1 MIKGKKRAV
10 EKTPGINVNIET
22 AIHNRFDIEVVDAKT
37 GEVNQEARAY
47 NIVLNNLWTR
57 LQSNLKASWATNIH
71 YGSGTATPSASD
83 TSLTG
88 FIASVSIDTRIDNFD
103 ADARVFSTMYSA
115 SLSETTAVGKTISEI
130 GLAYGSSQNNLV
142 TKALLQDMNGNP
154 ITILKTDTDIINIYA
169 TVFVRM
175 LPEDY
180 DNGYIQQFNGPLLG
194 FLAGTYSS
202 SAKKIGDGVVVSA
215 GTNPYDGLGTF
226 HPSGWTTAIAF
237 STPTF
242 DAATKRL
249 ILGTGRATAG
259 TGNQDGWSSL
269 SFGIVDTRYAN
280 SQDFLFRVGGSWYP
294 GTQITGEAIG
304 TGDGATV
311 DFSTKFGFV
320 ENPVI
325 YVDGV
330 PVSGV
335 SVNVGELINPRDNY
349 AGMFNS
355 IDANGNL
362 ICRVDNNS
370 SYANVYYEN
379 PNYET
384 VGITELRKGDNG
396 KDHYVSHDL
405 IEWVRVSGSTIPA
418 EYQHYRYWR
427 NNQGTMF
434 YYGVTTT
441 DPRTTNIHFDTP
453 PAAGAVITAD
463 YFTKTIAKDEN
474 HVFDFSLTIQLG
486 EYTED

>member
-10 EKTPGINVNIET
+10 EKSPGINVNIET

-37 GEVNQEARAY
+37 GEVKQEARAY

-57 LQSNLKASWATNIH
+57 LQNALESSWANYIH

-88 FIASVSIDTRIDNFD
+88 FIASVSINTRTDNFD
-103 ADARVFSTMYSA
+103 ADARVFSTMYSVT
-115 SLSETTAVGKTISEI
+115 LSETTAVGKTISEI
-130 GLAYGSSQNNLV
+130 GLAYGSSQSNLV

-154 ITILKTDTDIINIYA
+154 ITIQKTDTDIINIYA
-169 TVFVRM
+169 TVFVRL

-194 FLAGTYSS
+194 FLAGTYANSDPGKRI
-202 SAKKIGDGVVVSA
+202 AGDVTA
-215 GTNPYDGLGTF
+215 TAYDKPYDGTGTMFAAYGSVLGLT
-226 HPSGWTTAIAF
+226 S
-237 STPTF
+237 PTF

-249 ILGTGRATAG
+249 VMGTGRATAG
-259 TGNQDGWSSL
+259 TGNQNGWSSL
-269 SFGIVDTRYAN
+269 SFGPN
-280 SQDFLFRVGGSWYP
+280 SAKGQGQDFLFRVGGSWYP

-304 TGDGATV
+304 TGDGTTV

-325 YVDGV
+325 YVDGT
-330 PVSGV
+330 PVNGV
-335 SVNVGELINPRDNY
+335 TVNVGEVINPHEQF
-349 AGMFNS
+349 AGMFNAL
-355 IDANGNL
+355 DENGNVYL
-362 ICRVDNNS
+362 RNAYN
-370 SYANVYYEN
+370 YNYYNVYFEN
-379 PNYET
+379 PYHET
-384 VGITELRKGDNG
+384 VGITELQRGDNS
-396 KDHYVSHDL
+396 KYTYVSNDFV
-405 IEWVRVSGSTIPA
+405 EWVKISGNNIPT

-427 NNQGTMF
+427 STQSSPLSR
-434 YYGVTTT
+434 GVLTT

-453 PAAGAVITAD
+453 PAAGAIITAD

-486 EYTED
+486 EYTEN